1 MKQITVNRKLVFSFG
16 ALLAFPTAYFI
27 FIALLK
33 YGVGSSYLFD
43 SAKPFLERLGIKESL
58 GWNINLLILFGPLIA
73 LGLNLLSVLRI
84 EWQNEKE
91 NFVLRLSIQKHWWNI
106 VLVIFTC
113 LLLATLCIYA
123 MGENCRC

>member
-33 YGVGSSYLFD
+33 YGLGSSYLFD
-43 SAKPFLERLGIKESL
+43 SAQPFLERLGIKESL

-73 LGLNLLSVLRI
+73 LALNLFSFLQI
-84 EWQNEKE
+84 EWHNEKE
-91 NFVLRLSIQKHWWNI
+91 NFSIRLSVQKYWWNML
-106 VLVIFTC
+106 LVIFSGV
-113 LLLATLCIYA
+113 LLTILLSY
-123 MGENCRC
+123 MLGENCRC